1 MLATL
6 FDTTTRTLRIARHA
20 NAYLMALLLLVP
32 WSGITAASDD
42 APDTLAQIESDDEAR
57 AALMQDVRA
66 YREQIGRIEQEN
78 GAYAPGLS
86 EQLLGLGLAL
96 QRNGD
101 HLQAIEVFKRGV
113 HLARI
118 NEGLYSDRQMA
129 LLQGEIASQVAIGE
143 YEEADERQRYLY
155 RVQAETLS
163 DVSRGRALVQ
173 HALWQRQAY
182 EAGIGEEP
190 FSRLVRMWSLYRLA
204 LTEISEAEG
213 QTSPLLLPPLYGML
227 RSQYLISGFVGETSS
242 GRFRTRSIYSDEE
255 SRQLGFRNQS
265 YKQGSAVI
273 RAIYDVRSAQ
283 ETSTVAD
290 EAGILLMLGDWQFW
304 HGKRN
309 DALSTYADLYRELEA
324 TDAAKTIQTNFFA
337 TPQPL
342 PALAGVRALPD
353 TVEEGS
359 GHLLVEFGVNDR
371 GRVVDLERLD
381 DYAHNDAIADNIMRR
396 MRQITFRPRIDDGM
410 PVDTAGL
417 RWAYD
422 TSMWQ

>member
-6 FDTTTRTLRIARHA
+6 LDTTTRTLRIARHA

-42 APDTLAQIESDDEAR
+42 AADALAQIESDDEAR

-143 YEEADERQRYLY
+143 YEKPTNASATCTACKRKHCLTSAAAVRWYSTRYGSARPTKPALAKSRS
-155 RVQAETLS
+155 RVWCACGAFTGWRS
-163 DVSRGRALVQ
+163 RRFRKPRGRHL
-173 HALWQRQAY
+173 RCC
-182 EAGIGEEP
+182 
-190 FSRLVRMWSLYRLA
+190 
-204 LTEISEAEG
+204 
-213 QTSPLLLPPLYGML
+213 LPPLYGML

-242 GRFRTRSIYSDEE
+242 PDVFAPEASTATRSRS
-255 SRQLGFRNQS
+255 S
-265 YKQGSAVI
+265 SATAI
-273 RAIYDVRSAQ
+273 RA
-283 ETSTVAD
+283 TSRVA
-290 EAGILLMLGDWQFW
+290 
-304 HGKRN
+304 R
-309 DALSTYADLYRELEA
+309 
-324 TDAAKTIQTNFFA
+324 
-337 TPQPL
+337 
-342 PALAGVRALPD
+342 
-353 TVEEGS
+353 
-359 GHLLVEFGVNDR
+359 
-371 GRVVDLERLD
+371 
-381 DYAHNDAIADNIMRR
+381 
-396 MRQITFRPRIDDGM
+396 
-410 PVDTAGL
+410 
-417 RWAYD
+417 
-422 TSMWQ
+422 